1 MSSERGEQALSGTV
15 ASHRIGGRI
24 WKIDDANH
32 AFDVGD
38 REKKKRLNIS
48 LCFSVL
54 NTEKNKFGRAAAY
67 EHCRTWANLTE
78 QRGFYYGGSY
88 RSVKDP

>member
-38 REKKKRLNIS
+38 REKKKLVEYFA
-48 LCFSVL
+48 LLFS
-54 NTEKNKFGRAAAY
+54 
-67 EHCRTWANLTE
+67 
-78 QRGFYYGGSY
+78 
-88 RSVKDP
+88 P